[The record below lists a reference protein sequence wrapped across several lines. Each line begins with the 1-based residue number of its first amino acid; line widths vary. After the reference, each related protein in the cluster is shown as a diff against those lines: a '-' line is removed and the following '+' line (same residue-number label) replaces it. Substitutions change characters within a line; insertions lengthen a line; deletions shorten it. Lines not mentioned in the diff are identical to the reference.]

1 MNMSKQ
7 VSKRVAAASA
17 VVDALRKSQRQL
29 LAVTYEEAVCRR
41 AKSVQ
46 VSLTPKGVLRTS
58 VYLEWPAH
66 ELQAVSQ
73 VDDSTAM
80 EMEVDQAPM
89 ARAAQVDT
97 QQMRATDAPP
107 KAAKPRV
114 TIDKPPITAKPT
126 PSASSVRKFTVHEPA
141 KQNPSKGKATTAKVD
156 KNALSAR
163 SQPPPVN
170 VPVPPAPAPAP
181 QLLVPPPPP
190 SGGPLALPPS
200 MANVQGSWTE
210 VVYKKKGRSPPAS
223 PSYASAFKAS
233 RGSSEASEI
242 EADDSAMGDS
252 DDARDSVP
260 ATAEPPLD
268 SLLTYEQVL
277 QWWEEEH
284 VPVWL
289 AKGWTR
295 KEIDADYRRRED
307 GKPGGYCNGYPRPRR
322 DRDGVVLKTRDAWFG
337 RKPRPRPQA
346 LLPQGP

>member
-1 MNMSKQ
+1 M
-7 VSKRVAAASA
+7 
-17 VVDALRKSQRQL
+17 
-29 LAVTYEEAVCRR
+29 
-41 AKSVQ
+41 
-46 VSLTPKGVLRTS
+46 
-58 VYLEWPAH
+58 
-66 ELQAVSQ
+66 
-73 VDDSTAM
+73 
-80 EMEVDQAPM
+80 
-89 ARAAQVDT
+89 
-97 QQMRATDAPP
+97 
-107 KAAKPRV
+107 
-114 TIDKPPITAKPT
+114 
-126 PSASSVRKFTVHEPA
+126 HEPA
-141 KQNPSKGKATTAKVD
+141 KQHPSKGKATTAKVD

-277 QWWEEEH
+277 QWGEEEH

-295 KEIDADYRRRED
+295 KEIDAETT
-307 GKPGGYCNGYPRPRR
+307 
-322 DRDGVVLKTRDAWFG
+322 GVERTG
-337 RKPRPRPQA
+337 SQA
-346 LLPQGP
+346 ATAMDTLARGATATASC